1 MYKFVNGL
9 VIIVCNKTNT
19 IMEEQVELTP
29 EEIKERKEK
38 LLNYYQEQIEF
49 LNTQLEYE
57 TLLTNVE
64 EQRAKRIQMQA
75 AIASFLSPESEEE
88 VEDKP
93 RTLKRN

>member
-38 LLNYYQEQIEF
+38 LLTYYQEQIEF
-49 LNTQLEYE
+49 LTTQLEYE

-75 AIASFLSPESEEE
+75 AIASFLSPQEEE
-88 VEDKP
+88 EEEIKP
-93 RTLKRN
+93 RSLKRN

>member
-1 MYKFVNGL
+1 MYKFVDCL
-9 VIIVCNKTNT
+9 VIIVCTKTNT
-19 IMEEQVELTP
+19 IMEEQLELTP

-75 AIASFLSPESEEE
+75 AIASFLSPQDEEE
-88 VEDKP
+88 VDEKP

>member
-1 MYKFVNGL
+1 
-9 VIIVCNKTNT
+9 
-19 IMEEQVELTP
+19 MEEQVELTP

-49 LNTQLEYE
+49 LTKQLEYE

-88 VEDKP
+88 VEEKP